1 MSGINPPPLADLK
14 QRIEAQGVPV
24 EVVDHTKVPS
34 LPPVSPQESAAHA
47 DRMGQVMETPEGVP
61 VKHTQI
67 DAEKRHE
74 EVTDATSLSQDF
86 SWFFLGFAYAL
97 IPGLDRSL
105 IEVYQAAS
113 GKTIPVR
120 THKARRD
127 HIVDVHGANFAV
139 NPWAWLIQGIPLEH
153 TEPFKA
159 FVASYRFKA
168 LPGGTASAEIQSPGE
183 QLWLL
188 DWVTFRI
195 ADPVL
200 PAGTLNRAV
209 EVTFALPIN
218 TTTGRGMHLA
228 AAPGLLL
235 RRPVFSVRDLSGA

>member
-1 MSGINPPPLADLK
+1 MSGIPAPPLADLK
-14 QRIEAQGVPV
+14 RRIEAQGVPV
-24 EVVDHTKVPS
+24 TVKDANAVPDEVPAGP
-34 LPPVSPQESAAHA
+34 LESAAAAAHM
-47 DRMGQVMETPEGVP
+47 DRVMEAPEGVP

-74 EVTDATSLSQDF
+74 EVTDAAALSQDF

-120 THKARRD
+120 THRARRD
-127 HIVDVHGANFAV
+127 HIVDVKGANFAG

-153 TEPFKA
+153 AEPFKA

-168 LPGGTASAEIQSPGE
+168 LPGGTASAEVQSPGE
-183 QLWLL
+183 QLWLV
-188 DWVTFRI
+188 DWINFRI
-195 ADPVL
+195 ADPVI
-200 PAGTLNRAV
+200 PAGTLTRAV
-209 EVTFALPIN
+209 DVTFALPVN
-218 TTTGRGMHLA
+218 ATTGRGMHLA

-235 RRPVFSVRDLSGA
+235 RRPVFAVRDVSGA

>member
-1 MSGINPPPLADLK
+1 MPGIPAPPLADLK

-24 EVVDHTKVPS
+24 EIRDAAE
-34 LPPVSPQESAAHA
+34 PVAPLSPQEARAAVTHL
-47 DRMGQVMETPEGVP
+47 DTVMETPEGVP

-74 EVTDATSLSQDF
+74 DVTDVTSLNLDF

-105 IEVYQAAS
+105 LEVYQAAS

-120 THKARRD
+120 THRARRD
-127 HIVDVHGANFAV
+127 HIVDVTGASFAE
-139 NPWAWLIQGIPLEH
+139 NPWAWLIQGIPREH

-168 LPGGTASAEIQSPGE
+168 LPGGTASAEVQAPGE
-183 QLWLL
+183 QIWLV
-188 DWVTFRI
+188 DWINFRI

-200 PAGTLNRAV
+200 PVGTLSRAV
-209 EVTFALPIN
+209 DVTFALPAN
-218 TTTGRGMHLA
+218 ETTGRGMQLA
-228 AAPGLLL
+228 TPPGLLL
-235 RRPVFSVRDLSGA
+235 RRPVFAVRDVPRA